1 MLNDYLRAWHAGVG
15 KWGNNTDINSSSIG
29 IEIDNNGFEGFS
41 EEQISSLLKVL
52 GGLKRAYNIPSANFI
67 GHSDIAPTRKVDP
80 NVTFPWKRLADN
92 GFGLWWSDTTGVAV
106 PDNFNAMQALRL
118 IGYDTKDSAA
128 AVASFKRKF
137 LQLDKNSA
145 LTEDDKK
152 VIYSLFRKVE

>member
-1 MLNDYLRAWHAGVG
+1 
-15 KWGNNTDINSSSIG
+15 
-29 IEIDNNGFEGFS
+29 
-41 EEQISSLLKVL
+41 VL

-106 PDNFNAMQALRL
+106 PENFNAMQALRL